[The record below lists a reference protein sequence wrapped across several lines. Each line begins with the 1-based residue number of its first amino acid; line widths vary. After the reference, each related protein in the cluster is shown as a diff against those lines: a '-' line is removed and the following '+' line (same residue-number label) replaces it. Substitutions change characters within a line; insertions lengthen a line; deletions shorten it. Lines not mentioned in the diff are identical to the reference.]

1 MDINAQKL
9 KRIVSHIEND
19 GVVSPE
25 SIAKILK
32 AQPKNTGYLRS
43 YVEAACT
50 EIGDTSALVEFDS
63 KVGQAEETP
72 ATEQPAPVVAH
83 EPAPEQPAP
92 AEVVAKLGPEQKDSN
107 FPTRATPGSVAYVLI
122 DENGLMKPLEVKT
135 QTASK
140 VILTVAKEKKEVK
153 VILRGQEV
161 VVDLLDLKP
170 VVVGAVTF
178 SAEQLE
184 VIAQAAA
191 V

>member
-43 YVEAACT
+43 YVEAACK

-63 KVGQAEETP
+63 KVGQGEEVSAPLGIPEQPVEP
-72 ATEQPAPVVAH
+72 APDQPAPTKVA
-83 EPAPEQPAP
+83 E
-92 AEVVAKLGPEQKDSN
+92 KLGPKPKDADLL
-107 FPTRATPGSVAYVLI
+107 TQATPGPLSYVLI

-140 VILTVAKEKKEVK
+140 VILTIAKEKKEVK

-170 VVVGAVTF
+170 VMVGAVTF
-178 SAEQLE
+178 SVEELGP
-184 VIAQAAA
+184 IANAAA
-191 V
+191 L

>member
-63 KVGQAEETP
+63 KVGQGEE
-72 ATEQPAPVVAH
+72 AL
-83 EPAPEQPAP
+83 APEQPALVVKP
-92 AEVVAKLGPEQKDSN
+92 ASDQPAPTKVAEKLGPKPKDVDL
-107 FPTRATPGSVAYVLI
+107 PTQATPGPLTYVLI
-122 DENGLMKPLEVKT
+122 DENGLMRSLEIKT

-140 VILTVAKEKKEVK
+140 VILTIAKEKKEVK

-170 VVVGAVTF
+170 VMVGAVTF
-178 SAEQLE
+178 SVEELGP
-184 VIAQAAA
+184 IANAAA
-191 V
+191 L